1 MVKKLDI
8 FQWKVRHL
16 FHLTGGCFHVFIN
29 KYKTEGPTTEAS
41 CSKGLAKPLKGGS
54 TNTLVMSMGC
64 RLHAYVDCR
73 GFFDILLDCS
83 FEPLKIGA
91 YVLTQLKFLND

>member
-1 MVKKLDI
+1 MEGQTPVPPN
-8 FQWKVRHL
+8 RA
-16 FHLTGGCFHVFIN
+16 CFHVFIN
-29 KYKTEGPTTEAS
+29 KYTTEAS

-64 RLHAYVDCR
+64 RLQAYVDCR